1 MAAGNHKIDVV
12 ADSVNQVTEVDE
24 ENNTR
29 VVNIPPPDLVVRD
42 ISWSPPDAAIGETVT
57 FTATVLNQGSGQA
70 PESQVSYYIDGEA
83 AGTWSLPEM
92 NPGGTSSPTFAWT
105 AKAGAHVI
113 RIAAD
118 AVNRVTE
125 SDETNN
131 EKQTNFGTLT
141 ADLVIQSVGWYID
154 DPRIKDMVTFTVTIE
169 NQGSTAAGG
178 SKLSYSINDNPGVPE
193 AIKPILP
200 GAALTVKLFANLG
213 AGNHTLTLTA
223 DADNAVTEID
233 ETNNGK
239 TLSFS
244 TIAPDLMV
252 KSITWSPEKFAAGEN
267 VTITVEVENQGR
279 TRATNSRV
287 ELRLGGA
294 SLGYA
299 EIEEVV
305 VGTPVKRDFIW
316 TAVPGVHEINGI
328 IDVDG
333 LVLESNEA
341 NNTAITTLSLEVPVL
356 SKKPAKISTAGAP
369 DQGFLESSWWLI
381 LLAAAVLGGAA
392 FYLALKAVRKS

>member
-1 MAAGNHKIDVV
+1 
-12 ADSVNQVTEVDE
+12 
-24 ENNTR
+24 
-29 VVNIPPPDLVVRD
+29 
-42 ISWSPPDAAIGETVT
+42 
-57 FTATVLNQGSGQA
+57 
-70 PESQVSYYIDGEA
+70 
-83 AGTWSLPEM
+83 
-92 NPGGTSSPTFAWT
+92 
-105 AKAGAHVI
+105 
-113 RIAAD
+113 
-118 AVNRVTE
+118 
-125 SDETNN
+125 
-131 EKQTNFGTLT
+131 
-141 ADLVIQSVGWYID
+141 
-154 DPRIKDMVTFTVTIE
+154 
-169 NQGSTAAGG
+169 
-178 SKLSYSINDNPGVPE
+178 YSINDNPGVPE

-279 TRATNSRV
+279 TRAANTRV

-305 VGTPVKRDFIW
+305 VGTPVKRNFIW
-316 TAVPGVHEINGI
+316 TAVPGIHEINGI

-341 NNTAITTLSLEVPVL
+341 NNTTITTLSLEVPVL
-356 SKKPAKISTAGAP
+356 SKKPTKISTAGAP
-369 DQGFLESSWWLI
+369 DKGFLESSWWLI